1 MPYDLLPEESP
12 ALFAELYCAAG
23 EVPGVAKLLPG
34 AAIEVAGKPP
44 PQVVGAAWGR
54 KRAFTFGARVE

>member
-12 ALFAELYCAAG
+12 ALFAEFYYAAG
-23 EVPGVAKLLPG
+23 EVPGVAELPPG

-44 PQVVGAAWGR
+44 PQVIDAAWGR
-54 KRAFTFGARVE
+54 KRAFAFGARVE